1 MGTAWM
7 FNSSAERQDLLTMQQ
22 EIRQVHCEGIA
33 RGLGR
38 LWDNGSRSRSR

>member
-7 FNSSAERQDLLTMQQ
+7 FNSSAERQDLLTMQ
-22 EIRQVHCEGIA
+22 RQVHCEGIA